1 MNLEKLFGSKTK
13 VDIIKYLLFRRQW
26 ISMRALESE
35 LDWTFPAIKKQ
46 VDSLKLAWVID
57 INKEGTGWSITIK
70 KELESI
76 LKEVFYHGLKWDLI
90 SLFSTYEF
98 MIEKYFFG
106 KSFWLNLDMDLVVIY
121 KNLEKPQIDKIKES
135 ISEIFRLY
143 FIETV
148 NVVFM
153 SLDEWNKRYRLADRF
168 VLDIMRTKQND
179 FS

>member
-13 VDIIKYLLFRRQW
+13 VDILKYLLFRRQG

-35 LDWTFPAIKKQ
+35 LEWTFPAIKKQ
-46 VDSLKLAWVID
+46 VDSLESANIVEID
-57 INKEGTGWSITIK
+57 KSNTGWSI
-70 KELESI
+70 I
-76 LKEVFYHGLKWDLI
+76 LKAEISQLLRELLYFGLKSELI
-90 SLFSTYEF
+90 YLFSTYEF

-106 KSFWLNLDMDLVVIY
+106 KSFGINLDMDLVVIY

-135 ISEIFRLY
+135 ISEIFRGY
-143 FIETV
+143 FIEIV

-168 VLDIMRTKQND
+168 VLDILRTKQK
-179 FS
+179 